1 MFRKAEARR
10 HAAAMASRRGFLGAA
25 LALFGGVSIPHTARA
40 NSSRLLIQDSPLAGF
55 QYHAGE
61 SVWSWLEPGATLSLV
76 REKDNPFD
84 PNATRVEWRGR
95 KLGYVPA
102 MENTA
107 VAQMLDRGQT
117 LHARITRLVSSR
129 NPWERIRFEVEAA

>member
-1 MFRKAEARR
+1 MSQRGIDVSQSRGKAPCRSHGVAEGI
-10 HAAAMASRRGFLGAA
+10 SRSG
-25 LALFGGVSIPHTARA
+25 LALFGGVS
-40 NSSRLLIQDSPLAGF
+40 
-55 QYHAGE
+55 
-61 SVWSWLEPGATLSLV
+61 
-76 REKDNPFD
+76 DNPFD
-84 PNATRVEWRGR
+84 SNATRVEWRGR

>member
-1 MFRKAEARR
+1 M
-10 HAAAMASRRGFLGAA
+10 
-25 LALFGGVSIPHTARA
+25 
-40 NSSRLLIQDSPLAGF
+40 IQNSPLAGF

-76 REKDNPFD
+76 REKDYPFD
-84 PNATRVEWRGR
+84 SYAIRVEWRGR

-102 MENTA
+102 TENAA
-107 VAQMLDRGQT
+107 VAQMLDRGQA

-129 NPWERIRFEVEAA
+129 NPWERVRFEVEAFLG